1 MGSKRSCGS
10 SGGNST
16 LSDDGCLGELGAVGR
31 PVAATIFARPMF
43 CSCGFVMRLGE
54 ESRDEGAGLFDDNDD
69 AADEALEGM
78 RRVSQT

>member
-1 MGSKRSCGS
+1 
-10 SGGNST
+10 
-16 LSDDGCLGELGAVGR
+16 
-31 PVAATIFARPMF
+31 
-43 CSCGFVMRLGE
+43 MRLGE